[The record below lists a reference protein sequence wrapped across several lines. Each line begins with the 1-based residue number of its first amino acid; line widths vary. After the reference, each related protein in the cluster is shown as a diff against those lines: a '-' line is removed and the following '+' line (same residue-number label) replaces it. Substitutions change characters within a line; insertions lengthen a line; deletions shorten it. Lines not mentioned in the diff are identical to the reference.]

1 MEFKEWMIKLWR
13 WLKEAAIISYQWI
26 KKASSKSWKFSKP
39 YLIRFHHFRKRI
51 WKKYHINKVLI
62 LLGMIAILCT
72 SVYLFYV
79 AKTTNV
85 SELESGLKESTMIY
99 DNKGESAGKL
109 YEQKGAYIQLTE
121 MSPYL
126 VDGVIS
132 TEDRNFYTHHGF
144 DIKGI
149 GRAAMR
155 FVINRGASGGGGS
168 TITQQL
174 AKNAYLTL
182 DQTFTRKA
190 KEIFLAI
197 EIEKHYSKDEIL
209 TMYLNTSYFGNG
221 VWGVQDASEKYF
233 GVNASELSPGEA
245 ATLIGMLKGPSLYNP
260 IDNLEN
266 ATNRRDTVLQ
276 LMADNQKISP
286 EVAKEQAAIP
296 LDSLLSDTY
305 QASNDSY
312 RYPSYFDA
320 VIDEAVDQ
328 YGLDADDILNRGY
341 KIYTTLDQN
350 QQQAMQ
356 DTYTVDGYFPDNAE
370 DGEMVQSASVAVS
383 PKDGGVTALVG
394 RRGESVFR
402 GYNFATQMR
411 RSPGSTIKPLAVYT
425 PALEAGYTPAS
436 TLKDEPLSYYK
447 ASNYSQTYSGEVPM
461 YQAVAQSLN
470 LPAVWLLHEIGLD
483 KGFDKAKEFGLS
495 LSDEDKYWGLALGGL
510 KYGESPL
517 TMAAAYSVFANGG
530 TYYKPH
536 LITKIV
542 DSTGAV
548 IVDNSS
554 VKGKRII
561 SEKVATAMTSIL
573 LGTFSNGTG
582 VLADPAGYTVAGKT
596 GTTETNFDAS
606 KVNDQWVIGYTPDL
620 VIATW
625 LGFERSSESHYLQG
639 TSETVAGLIFQKV
652 AENILPYTS
661 GSTFDVVDAY
671 QTDGVVMSINEAEA
685 KAKEDAKSKWQKG
698 VDEITEKTKEGL
710 QTAGEAIKDTTEKV
724 WNGVLDKLWR

>member
-436 TLKDEPLSYYK
+436 TLKDEPLSYYQ
-447 ASNYSQTYSGEVPM
+447 ASNYSQTYSGEVPL

-661 GSTFDVVDAY
+661 GSTFDVADAY

-698 VDEITEKTKEGL
+698 LDDVTEKTKEGL
-710 QTAGEAIKDTTEKV
+710 QTAGEVLKDTTEKV
-724 WNGVLDKLWR
+724 WNGVLDKVFR

>member
-661 GSTFDVVDAY
+661 GSTFDVADAY